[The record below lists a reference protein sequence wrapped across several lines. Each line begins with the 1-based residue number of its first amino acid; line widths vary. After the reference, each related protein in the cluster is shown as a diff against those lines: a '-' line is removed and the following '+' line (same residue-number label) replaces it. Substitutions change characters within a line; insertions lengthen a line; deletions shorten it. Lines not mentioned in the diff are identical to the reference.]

1 MKFIALLRG
10 INVGGNNKVSMS
22 ELKATFESLAFAN
35 VQTYINSG
43 NVIFDSDIHDKV
55 TLVNLCEKAIE
66 SKFGFRV
73 VCSIIKATELHDA
86 LAKVPSWWGTGDG
99 SKHNALFIIAP
110 TTAQDVIKEVG
121 DAEPEYEKVAAIEP
135 IIFWSAP
142 LETFSRTR
150 YSKIVGTKSY
160 ASVTI
165 RNANT
170 TKKLADL
177 TK

>member
-10 INVGGNNKVSMS
+10 INVGGNNKVPMS
-22 ELKATFESLAFAN
+22 DLKVVFEDLGFTN

-43 NVIFDSDIHDKV
+43 NVIFDSEINDKV
-55 TLVNLCEKAIE
+55 SLVSLCEEATE
-66 SKFGFRV
+66 NKFGFRV
-73 VCSIIKATELHDA
+73 VCSVIKATELHDA
-86 LAKVPSWWGTGDG
+86 LAHAPSWWGLDDG
-99 SKHNALFIIAP
+99 LKHNALFIIAP
-110 TTAQDVIKEVG
+110 TTAKDIIAEVG
-121 DAEPEYEKVAAIEP
+121 DAKPEYEKVAAIEP